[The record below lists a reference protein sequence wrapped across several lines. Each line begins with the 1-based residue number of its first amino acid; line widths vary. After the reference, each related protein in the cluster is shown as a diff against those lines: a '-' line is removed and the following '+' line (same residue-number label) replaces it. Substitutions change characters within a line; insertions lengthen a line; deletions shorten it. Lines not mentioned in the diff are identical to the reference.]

1 MMMDGEEKIEKMDGW
16 RRRVVRALTEALPK
30 SNHKGIFIYSRLE
43 RNDTTKDQAENTD
56 GGGARDVEVSGERTG
71 RTRRA
76 ARRRS
81 GRAGRGVR
89 AGRGAA
95 GGGGGARATG
105 RRTGALGRL
114 ELSGSA
120 ELVGAG
126 GRDAGRDGGLVRS
139 VRARAGEVRVIRAGA
154 RAL

>member
-1 MMMDGEEKIEKMDGW
+1 MDGW
-16 RRRVVRALTEALPK
+16 QASKSRTSSLPK
-30 SNHKGIFIYSRLE
+30 SNHKDIFIYSRLE
-43 RNDTTKDQAENTD
+43 RSDTTKDQAENTD
-56 GGGARDVEVSGERTG
+56 GGGARDVEVSGERTR
-71 RTRRA
+71 RTRAA
-76 ARRRS
+76 ARRGC

-89 AGRGAA
+89 ARRGAA
-95 GGGGGARATG
+95 GGGRGARASG